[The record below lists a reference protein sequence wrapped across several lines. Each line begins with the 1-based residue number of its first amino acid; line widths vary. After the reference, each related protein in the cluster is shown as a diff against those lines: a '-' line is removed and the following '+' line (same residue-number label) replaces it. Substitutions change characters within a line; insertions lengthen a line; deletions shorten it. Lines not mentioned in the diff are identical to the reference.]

1 MKEYFSKPT
10 NFNRAEFWGVTTLF
24 LILVFAMITQTV
36 QRDVSALYPF
46 NRYGFEKAGIP
57 FNYHRNYFVPQ
68 LLRYLFLFSSFLMLS
83 LYVVPRLIR
92 KESIFQMV
100 VFVTLLYAA
109 GGAVLGTIDT
119 YMRNYV
125 LQQYKTEKEA
135 YNAVFQR
142 SYLYGLWLLLLFGF
156 YTAIKYAGI
165 YLLNHMGT
173 LRTRYPFITKG
184 GVIAFIIWMVS
195 MFLVI
200 VTQADLQFV
209 AMWTVVIPFGIYF
222 YWFSLHNLLPKAFR
236 SRKPFKH
243 YTLRCLLILILS
255 LLPVGLLIAIFTNHP
270 DAAVAFT
277 FINAS
282 FHLLVTAPLSWFVY
296 KHQIKG
302 NEEILHLKQELGQS
316 NASFDFLRSQIN
328 PHFLFNA
335 LNTIYGTALEEGAE
349 RTSEGVEKLGD
360 MMRFM
365 LQENMQEK
373 IALSREIDYLNNFIS
388 LQRLRTDSNP
398 IVKICATI
406 ARPVAPVQIA
416 PMLLIPFVEN
426 AFKHGISLREPS
438 HINVTL
444 EMKEKT
450 LYFDVYNSKHI
461 RPDFDPEKGKSG
473 IGLNNVR
480 QRLQLL
486 YPSKHELVVRETA
499 KDFFVHL
506 TIQLS

>member
-1 MKEYFSKPT
+1 MATF
-10 NFNRAEFWGVTTLF
+10 FV
-24 LILVFAMITQTV
+24 ILVFAMITQTV
-36 QRDVSALYPF
+36 QRDVSELYPF
-46 NRYGFEKAGIP
+46 NRRAFEDAGIP
-57 FNYHRNYFVPQ
+57 FNYYRNYFVPQ
-68 LLRYLFLFSSFLMLS
+68 LLRYLFLFSSFLVLS
-83 LYVVPRLIR
+83 LYVVPRLVR
-92 KESIFQMV
+92 KESVFQMV
-100 VFVTLLYAA
+100 VFIILLYAA
-109 GGAVLGTIDT
+109 AGGVLGTIDT
-119 YMRNYV
+119 YLRNFV
-125 LQQYKTEKEA
+125 FQQYKTEKDA
-135 YNAVFQR
+135 YNAIFQR
-142 SYLYGLWLLLLFGF
+142 SFLYSLWLLLLFGF
-156 YTAIKYAGI
+156 YTAIKYSGI
-165 YLLNHMGT
+165 YLLNHT
-173 LRTRYPFITKG
+173 ARLQARYPFVTKG
-184 GVIAFIIWMVS
+184 GVIAFIVWMVS

-200 VTQADLQFV
+200 VGQAQLQLV
-209 AMWTVVIPFGIYF
+209 AMWAVLLPFGIFF
-222 YWFSLHNLLPKAFR
+222 YWFSLYTLLPKAFR
-236 SRKPFKH
+236 SRKPLKH
-243 YTLRCLLILILS
+243 YTLRCLLILVLS
-255 LLPVGLLIAIFTNHP
+255 LLPVGLIVALFTNHP

-296 KHQIKG
+296 KHQAKG

-335 LNTIYGTALEEGAE
+335 LNTIYGTAIEEGAE

-365 LQENMQEK
+365 LQENMQDK
-373 IALSREIDYLNNFIS
+373 IALSREIDYLNNYIS

-406 ARPVAPVQIA
+406 AQPVVPVQIA

-426 AFKHGISLREPS
+426 AFKHGISLREAS
-438 HINVTL
+438 HINITL
-444 EMKEKT
+444 EMKDKT
-450 LYFDVYNSKHI
+450 LYFDVYNSKHV

-486 YPSKHELVVRETA
+486 YPSRHELVVRETA

-506 TIQLS
+506 TMQLS